1 MLFKDKVCWVTG
13 ASSGIGEAL
22 AYRLAR
28 EGAQLI
34 ISSNQPVELEQV
46 ASRCLKHT
54 SFCNAIAFDL
64 NNPDEVSRVAKE
76 TVEKFGPIYL
86 LINNGGISQRALS
99 H

>member
-64 NNPDEVSRVAKE
+64 NNPMRLAGWPRKPSRNLAPY
-76 TVEKFGPIYL
+76 TC
-86 LINNGGISQRALS
+86 
-99 H
+99 